1 MEIVRSA
8 LSPVYKQP
16 LPSHSSVAA
25 LVHYRRVRDSA
36 MEQQLATNT
45 TTVEQQEVL
54 EEEEDQFDMAYRTVF
69 TNELENRAR
78 RVKQVAF
85 LGAFQ

>member
-1 MEIVRSA
+1 
-8 LSPVYKQP
+8 
-16 LPSHSSVAA
+16 
-25 LVHYRRVRDSA
+25 

-45 TTVEQQEVL
+45 TTVEQ
-54 EEEEDQFDMAYRTVF
+54 EEEEEEDDQFDMAYRTVF

-85 LGAFQ
+85 VEVFQLVNSTIHLWKIDPYHCPIPLAALSHTSVTSCPGV